1 MLFEFCCL
9 TVIYPCVPRVYSYLS
24 RSLQAQQALMWCVMR
39 LLWCYGSERFWNFCG
54 HMISDRAHPL
64 TNFINAYNMR
74 RSVDNIPRAWVQEV
88 IAHATTHNLRN
99 VKAAVE
105 HLCAEPTEP
114 EYGVRALFQRSSLME
129 AREFEADVD
138 PTLLQHVL
146 PQLHADWARVN
157 FTARAIP
164 FSNMCYSVMFCCFPV
179 FCVSNLTDTIIAR

>member
-1 MLFEFCCL
+1 
-9 TVIYPCVPRVYSYLS
+9 
-24 RSLQAQQALMWCVMR
+24 MWCVMR

-64 TNFINAYNMR
+64 ANFINAYNMR
-74 RSVDNIPRAWVQEV
+74 RSVDNIPRAWVEEV
-88 IAHATTHNLRN
+88 AAHATTHNLRN

-114 EYGVRALFQRSSLME
+114 EYGVRALFQRSVL
-129 AREFEADVD
+129 ADSSEVRAD

-157 FTARAIP
+157 FNIRAIP
-164 FSNMCYSVMFCCFPV
+164 FSNMSHSGLILVSFWSHFGLIWCHLVSSVMFCCFPV
-179 FCVSNLTDTIIAR
+179 FCFVCFQLD

>member
-1 MLFEFCCL
+1 
-9 TVIYPCVPRVYSYLS
+9 
-24 RSLQAQQALMWCVMR
+24 MWCVMR

-64 TNFINAYNMR
+64 ANFINAYNMR

-114 EYGVRALFQRSSLME
+114 EYGVRALFQRSVLADSS
-129 AREFEADVD
+129 EFRAD

-157 FTARAIP
+157 FNIRAIP
-164 FSNMCYSVMFCCFPV
+164 FSNMCHSVMFCCFPV